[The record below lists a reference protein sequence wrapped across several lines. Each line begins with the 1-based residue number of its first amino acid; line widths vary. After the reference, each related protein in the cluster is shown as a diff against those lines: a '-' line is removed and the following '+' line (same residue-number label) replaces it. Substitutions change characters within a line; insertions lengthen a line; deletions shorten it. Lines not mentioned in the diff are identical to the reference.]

1 MGRRLGDI
9 EGQKQVQEM
18 AEHLK
23 QAAKEMEG
31 APPPLRK
38 EAGKDA
44 LPPEQRALQRLLA
57 ADAIFREVQVAF
69 GNQSSGGGSGG
80 EREQQELAGLFELE
94 LDKMKNQ
101 YETVQRAQQQQA
113 EQQKS
118 EAERRLGSCASA
130 AAGARRQRR
139 RQQQGAANGGSGNQR
154 QQQELID
161 ETRKAARELG
171 TSLARASRRANA
183 GVESPAQS
191 NCRRNAESAGSGAWK
206 FGRVD
211 LTKRARA

>member
-1 MGRRLGDI
+1 MIAATHRLIREGEKYTRQERKDGYEAVAAGQEKLRTDTLEFLDRMGRRLGEVD
-9 EGQKQVQEM
+9 ESQKQVAEM

-69 GNQSSGGGSGG
+69 GNQSNGGGGQGG
-80 EREQQELAGLFELE
+80 RREQQELAGLFELE

-113 EQQKS
+113 EQT
-118 EAERRLGSCASA
+118 EE
-130 AAGARRQRR
+130 
-139 RQQQGAANGGSGNQR
+139 
-154 QQQELID
+154 
-161 ETRKAARELG
+161 
-171 TSLARASRRANA
+171 
-183 GVESPAQS
+183 
-191 NCRRNAESAGSGAWK
+191 
-206 FGRVD
+206 
-211 LTKRARA
+211 